1 MEKNIILFNY
11 YVQKLANLEKEL
23 LNLEDQKSS
32 LLSTIVSHP
41 FLVRRLAT
49 GCSMQSL
56 WFCRPFYVEELFVY
70 LCTRYTEIGMK
81 LLGEFKFKF
90 GPSLD
95 VNKRGASAFYDHQIE
110 MHLQKLFPLAQNKAE
125 VDMSVYGKII
135 QAKDV
140 EDVLKKFLNLSNVC
154 NVNIDVFQL
163 PEEKS
168 KQMDWVDVLLE
179 QAVNDATFVNRF
191 IKVKYNNI
199 GLSYAYIDYMDK
211 W

>member
-1 MEKNIILFNY
+1 
-11 YVQKLANLEKEL
+11 
-23 LNLEDQKSS
+23 
-32 LLSTIVSHP
+32 
-41 FLVRRLAT
+41 
-49 GCSMQSL
+49 
-56 WFCRPFYVEELFVY
+56 
-70 LCTRYTEIGMK
+70 
-81 LLGEFKFKF
+81 
-90 GPSLD
+90 
-95 VNKRGASAFYDHQIE
+95 